1 MRVCGN
7 CQSDIPD
14 GSSTC
19 TRCGAEAPRGFFSFL
34 SGLFQKRP
42 PEPAPARAPGGSSL
56 GARATAGSSPGS
68 FRFEVE
74 DVFTITGRGMVAT
87 GRVLSGRIAKGDEI
101 CFRSPKGEVVRR
113 TIVGIETVGRLVD
126 AASEGEAVGLLFTK
140 PVPFD
145 VLVRGVVFERA

>member
-34 SGLFQKRP
+34 GGLFQKRP
-42 PEPAPARAPGGSSL
+42 PEPAPARA
-56 GARATAGSSPGS
+56 TAGRSLGS

-87 GRVLSGRIAKGDEI
+87 GRVLSGRIAKGDEV

-113 TIVGIETVGRLVD
+113 TIVNIETVGRLVD
-126 AASEGEAVGLLFTK
+126 AASEGETVGLLFTK

-145 VLVRGVVFERA
+145 VLVRGVVFERACG